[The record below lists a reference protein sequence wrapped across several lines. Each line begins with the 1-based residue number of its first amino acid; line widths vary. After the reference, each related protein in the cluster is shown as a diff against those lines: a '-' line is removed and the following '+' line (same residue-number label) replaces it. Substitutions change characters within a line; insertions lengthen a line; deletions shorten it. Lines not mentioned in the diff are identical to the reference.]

1 MGDTE
6 GRTESREEGERDSA
20 PQLSDQHLFYPFLT
34 LGFPHT
40 SYAGEGQ
47 QTLQLP
53 CSVGKEGG
61 TGKWVVASRIVAK
74 DRLSS
79 SWRYVTTT
87 RNTQGRMS
95 EVCPYQRPGSSD
107 ILLLSSQIYKKGC
120 KAWESGS
127 QKGRTTFP

>member
-20 PQLSDQHLFYPFLT
+20 AQLSDQHFQCLFYPFLT

-47 QTLQLP
+47 QTLQPP

-61 TGKWVVASRIVAK
+61 VGKWVVASRIVAK

-79 SWRYVTTT
+79 SWRHVTTHKKHT
-87 RNTQGRMS
+87 RKD
-95 EVCPYQRPGSSD
+95 V
-107 ILLLSSQIYKKGC
+107 
-120 KAWESGS
+120 
-127 QKGRTTFP
+127 